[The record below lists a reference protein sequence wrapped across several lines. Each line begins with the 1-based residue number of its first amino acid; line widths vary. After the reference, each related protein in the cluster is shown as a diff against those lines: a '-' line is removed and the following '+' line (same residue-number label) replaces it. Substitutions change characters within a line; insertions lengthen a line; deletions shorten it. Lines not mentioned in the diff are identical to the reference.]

1 MTLLDLSAWP
11 RLAPPTHSH
20 FRIRKYHLREQ
31 LPQFTW
37 LTVEGE
43 CPELVP
49 GRLPLEDSDSAR
61 TVKLYDEAAVDERF
75 MDNGWLGLAESFMAG
90 EWDAQDPSYLWVD
103 AMSLKGALPRKERAE
118 RRKPLVSAPRKRTF
132 EFFSTCL
139 DDTFNIGA
147 ADFINGPRSTVVE
160 KGVAEIYL
168 DDPSP
173 LPLRKDLFGAQR
185 RRVARMLMDAG
196 LRRRDNVLFVGA
208 EWGEAALEAA
218 SFGCDV
224 TVLCENPQV
233 EKILTERANEAKRGR
248 IRLIPGLYRNT
259 GVYDVLISVSSLPH
273 DNIYDVLPQLVADDV
288 APRGRIVVERPWRGH
303 TRQEMPLSWWWS
315 YIDAD
320 SQLRS
325 RSECVAA
332 LEAVGAQL
340 TQATHCGHHYIRSLE
355 LWDERFRA
363 HVAEAGALGYDA
375 VYRRLWRTALAISRA
390 AVRTGALEYQRLVFT
405 KR

>member
-1 MTLLDLSAWP
+1 
-11 RLAPPTHSH
+11 
-20 FRIRKYHLREQ
+20 
-31 LPQFTW
+31 
-37 LTVEGE
+37 
-43 CPELVP
+43 
-49 GRLPLEDSDSAR
+49 
-61 TVKLYDEAAVDERF
+61 
-75 MDNGWLGLAESFMAG
+75 
-90 EWDAQDPSYLWVD
+90 
-103 AMSLKGALPRKERAE
+103 MSLKGALPRKERAE

-233 EKILTERANEAKRGR
+233 EKILTERANEAKWGR

-259 GVYDVLISVSSLPH
+259 GVYDAVSYTHLTLP
-273 DNIYDVLPQLVADDV
+273 
-288 APRGRIVVERPWRGH
+288 
-303 TRQEMPLSWWWS
+303 
-315 YIDAD
+315 
-320 SQLRS
+320 
-325 RSECVAA
+325 
-332 LEAVGAQL
+332 
-340 TQATHCGHHYIRSLE
+340 
-355 LWDERFRA
+355 
-363 HVAEAGALGYDA
+363 
-375 VYRRLWRTALAISRA
+375 
-390 AVRTGALEYQRLVFT
+390 T
-405 KR
+405 KA

>member
-185 RRVARMLMDAG
+185 RST
-196 LRRRDNVLFVGA
+196 LR
-208 EWGEAALEAA
+208 
-218 SFGCDV
+218 
-224 TVLCENPQV
+224 
-233 EKILTERANEAKRGR
+233 
-248 IRLIPGLYRNT
+248 
-259 GVYDVLISVSSLPH
+259 
-273 DNIYDVLPQLVADDV
+273 
-288 APRGRIVVERPWRGH
+288 
-303 TRQEMPLSWWWS
+303 
-315 YIDAD
+315 
-320 SQLRS
+320 
-325 RSECVAA
+325 
-332 LEAVGAQL
+332 
-340 TQATHCGHHYIRSLE
+340 
-355 LWDERFRA
+355 
-363 HVAEAGALGYDA
+363 
-375 VYRRLWRTALAISRA
+375 
-390 AVRTGALEYQRLVFT
+390 
-405 KR
+405 